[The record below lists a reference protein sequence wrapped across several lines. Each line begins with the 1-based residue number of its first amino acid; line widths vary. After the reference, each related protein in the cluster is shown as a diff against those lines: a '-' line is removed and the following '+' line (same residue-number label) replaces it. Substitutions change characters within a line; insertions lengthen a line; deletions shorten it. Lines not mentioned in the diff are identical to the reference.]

1 MAYID
6 DIKLYKTDLELGEVV
21 HPAQLPSQG
30 ADGENT
36 EGRPPVVWHPLDDGL
51 FVTFWKDYADTYNAV
66 NENKFTAATS
76 TGAKKVEAAWK
87 PILDQNISR
96 DVTANYTQA
105 DLAAPDDATKTAI
118 AKIKTDETAKLSWMW
133 KV

>member
-6 DIKLYKTDLELGEVV
+6 DIKLYKTDLELSEVV

-87 PILDQNISR
+87 PIL
-96 DVTANYTQA
+96 V
-105 DLAAPDDATKTAI
+105 KTFHVMLLLTI
-118 AKIKTDETAKLSWMW
+118 RKQILQHRTMRLRQL
-133 KV
+133 

>member
-1 MAYID
+1 M
-6 DIKLYKTDLELGEVV
+6 
-21 HPAQLPSQG
+21 
-30 ADGENT
+30 
-36 EGRPPVVWHPLDDGL
+36 
-51 FVTFWKDYADTYNAV
+51 